1 MNNEHDPLS
10 APASSVP
17 PFDSASGVPY
27 VWTPPPPRLK
37 FQHRYGRHLVLFVL
51 TFFTTTYSQSF
62 FVLFLALTSGVGV
75 PAGLFGWE
83 TFLAGLWYSVPLLL
97 ILGAHEFGHYFA
109 CRYYNVDATLPYF
122 LPAPI
127 VLTGTL
133 GAVIRIREVFPSK
146 RALFDIA
153 VAGPIAGF
161 VALIPFLLLGVWWST
176 SAPSPEAGMYFGEPL
191 LFKIVEYLRFGTLAS
206 GVDVFLH
213 PTGFAAWFG
222 MLATALNLMPFG
234 QLDGGHL
241 AYALFGRRAAWV
253 SVATL
258 AAAVSLT
265 IVSSSWIAMTIMLF
279 VMAFFLGVRH
289 PRVWDEHDS
298 VGSGRKLVALVA
310 LIIFVLCFTPVPVE
324 FILGGQ

>member
-1 MNNEHDPLS
+1 MNNEHDPHP
-10 APASSVP
+10 APASPVP
-17 PFDSASGVPY
+17 PFESAPGLPF
-27 VWTPPPPRLK
+27 VWTPPRKK
-37 FQHRYGRHLVLFVL
+37 FQHKYGRHIVLFVL
-51 TFFTTTYSQSF
+51 TFVTTTFAQSF
-62 FVLFLALTSGVGV
+62 LVLFITLTEGLPV

-83 TFLAGLWYSVPLLL
+83 TFRAGLWYSLPLLT

-109 CRYYNVDATLPYF
+109 CRRYNVDATLPYF

-133 GAVIRIREVFPSK
+133 GAVIRIREAFPSK

-176 SAPSPEAGMYFGEPL
+176 TAESPEVGMYFGEPL
-191 LFKIVEYLRFGTLAS
+191 LFKAVEWVRFGPLAPK
-206 GVDVFLH
+206 VDVFLH
-213 PTGFAAWFG
+213 PMGFAAWFG

-258 AAAVSLT
+258 GAALGLT
-265 IVSSSWIAMTIMLF
+265 LLSSSWIAMTVMLV
-279 VMAFFLGVRH
+279 VMALFLGVRH
-289 PRVWDEHDS
+289 PRVWDEHES
-298 VGSGRKLVALVA
+298 VGNGRKLIAFLT
-310 LIIFVLCFTPVPVE
+310 LIIFVICFTPVPVE
-324 FILGGQ
+324 FIFGGQ